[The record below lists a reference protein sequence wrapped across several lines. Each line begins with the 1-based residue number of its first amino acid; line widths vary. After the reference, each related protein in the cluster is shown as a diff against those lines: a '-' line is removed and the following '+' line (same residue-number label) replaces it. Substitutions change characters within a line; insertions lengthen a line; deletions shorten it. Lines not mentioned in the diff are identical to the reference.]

1 LFHKLDFD
9 AKRSRKRWANPLS
22 CMDCGEIGKR
32 LMIYQ
37 NFQTYADTL
46 APWRGLANMAAAAF
60 AQPLPGISRN
70 ALQRAIAA
78 LCEVI
83 ARAGLSHRRPAFGI
97 DHVMVAN
104 RSIAVREVKTH
115 RTPFGTLLHFEKEL
129 ETAQPRVLLV
139 APMSGHFATLLRGTA
154 QTLLAEHDVYITDW
168 HNARDVGLRHGSFGF
183 DDFIGHVI
191 TFIEVMGPGA
201 HVVAVCQ
208 PCVAV
213 LAAVAI
219 MAEDDHAATP
229 RSMTLMAGPIDTR
242 INPTEVNRLAT
253 SRPISWFERNL
264 IDVVPPRYNGAWRRV
279 YPGFTQLAAF
289 MSMNLDRHVKAQLD
303 LFCHLA
309 NGEEAKAAAI
319 RKFYDEYLAVMD
331 LPAEFYLQTVRSVFQ
346 EHALPLRQLEWH
358 GRRVDPTAIRRT
370 ALFTVEGER
379 DDICAVGQTLAAQE
393 LCSGL
398 RPYMKR
404 HHVQTG
410 VGHYGVFNGQRWN
423 RFIYPMLRN
432 VVYSSD

>member
-1 LFHKLDFD
+1 
-9 AKRSRKRWANPLS
+9 
-22 CMDCGEIGKR
+22 
-32 LMIYQ
+32 MIYQ
-37 NFQTYADTL
+37 NFQSYADTV
-46 APWRGLANMAAAAF
+46 APLRGLANIAAAAF
-60 AQPLPGISRN
+60 AHPLPGIPRG
-70 ALQRAIAA
+70 AAQRAVGAI
-78 LCEVI
+78 CELI
-83 ARAGLSHRRPAFGI
+83 ARAGLSHRRPAFAI
-97 DHVMVAN
+97 DRVAVGN
-104 RSIAVREVKTH
+104 RSVAVREVETH
-115 RTPFGTLLHFEKEL
+115 RTPFASLLHFEKE
-129 ETAQPRVLLV
+129 TAAAAQPRVLLV

-154 QTLLAEHDVYITDW
+154 RTLLAEHDVYITDW
-168 HNARDVGLRHGSFGF
+168 HNARDIALRHGGFDF
-183 DDFIGHVI
+183 DDFVDHVI
-191 TFIEVMGPGA
+191 TFLEVIGPGA

-213 LAAVAI
+213 LAAVAV
-219 MAEDDHAATP
+219 MAEDDHPATP

-242 INPTEVNRLAT
+242 VNPTEVNRLAT
-253 SRPISWFERNL
+253 SRPIGWFERHL
-264 IDVVPPRYNGAWRRV
+264 IDVVPTRYNGAWRRV

-309 NGEEAKAAAI
+309 NGDEKKAAAI

-331 LPAEFYLQTVRSVFQ
+331 LPAEFYLQTVATVFQ
-346 EHALPLRQLEWH
+346 NHALPLGRLEWH
-358 GRRVDPTAIRRT
+358 GRRVDPGAIRCT

-398 RPYMKR
+398 RPYLKR

-423 RFIYPMLRN
+423 GFIYPMLRN
-432 VVYSSD
+432 VVYASD

>member
-1 LFHKLDFD
+1 
-9 AKRSRKRWANPLS
+9 
-22 CMDCGEIGKR
+22 
-32 LMIYQ
+32 MIYQ
-37 NFQTYADTL
+37 NFQTYADTV
-46 APWRGLANMAAAAF
+46 APLRGLANMAAAALAF
-60 AQPLPGISRN
+60 PLPGISGG
-70 ALQRAIAA
+70 AAPRAVAA
-78 LCEVI
+78 ICELI

-97 DHVMVAN
+97 DRAPVGGRSVA
-104 RSIAVREVKTH
+104 VGEVATH
-115 RTPFGTLLHFEKEL
+115 RTPFGTLLHFEKDPGPV
-129 ETAQPRVLLV
+129 QPRVLLV

-168 HNARDVGLRHGSFGF
+168 HNARDVGLRHGRFDF
-183 DDFIGHVI
+183 DDFVAHVI
-191 TFIEVMGPGA
+191 AFLQAIGPGA

-219 MAEDDHAATP
+219 MAEDDDPATP

-242 INPTEVNRLAT
+242 INPTAVNHLAT
-253 SRPISWFERNL
+253 SRPIRWFEDNL
-264 IDVVPPRYNGAWRRV
+264 IDVVPPRYDGAWRRV

-289 MSMNLDRHVKAQLD
+289 MSMNLNRHIKAQFD

-309 NGEEAKAAAI
+309 NGEKDKAAII
-319 RKFYDEYLAVMD
+319 RNFYDEYMAVMD

-346 EHALPLRQLEWH
+346 EHALPLGQLKWR
-358 GRRVDPTAIRRT
+358 GRTVNPRAIRRT
-370 ALFTVEGER
+370 ALLTVEGER

-423 RFIYPMLRN
+423 RLIYPILRN